1 MSVST
6 VKTPIPLCDLRAQ
19 LAPIRGEIQ
28 AAIDAVLDSQAF
40 IMGPQVGEFEKQA
53 AAYCSCTHAIGCSS
67 GSDALLLALMAMGV
81 GPGDEV
87 ITSPFTFFATAG
99 AVSRLGAKTIFVDIE
114 PAGFNID
121 PNRLESAI
129 TARTKA
135 IIPVHLFGQTAD
147 MAPILEVGR
156 RHQVAVL
163 EDAAQAI
170 GSEYDG
176 RRAGSMGIAGT
187 LSFFPSKNLGGI
199 GDGGM
204 VVTNDA
210 ELAEKMRVLRV
221 HGAKTK
227 YIHTVVG
234 GNFRLDTL
242 QAAVLAVKL
251 RYLDRWNAARRAHA
265 DKYRALIGATPI
277 AANLVVPTELPK
289 RHHIYNQ
296 FIVRSAKRDRV
307 LEVFKSRGIGTAVYY
322 PVGLHMQ
329 ECFKELGYRQGDFP
343 ETEKACLET
352 CALPMFPELTEA
364 QQADVVEALAAAVT
378 AN

>member
-99 AVSRLGAKTIFVDIE
+99 AVSRQGAKTIFVDIE

>member
-40 IMGPQVGEFEKQA
+40 IMGPHVAEFEKQA
-53 AAYCSCTHAIGCSS
+53 AAYCQCAHAVGCSS
-67 GSDALLLALMAMGV
+67 GSDALLLALMAMGI

-121 PNRLESAI
+121 PGRLESAI
-129 TARTKA
+129 TARTRA
-135 IIPVHLFGQTAD
+135 IIPVHLFGQIAD
-147 MAPILEVGR
+147 MDPILEVGR
-156 RHQVAVL
+156 RRGVPVL

-210 ELAEKMRVLRV
+210 ALAEKMRVLRV

-242 QAAVLAVKL
+242 QAAVLSVKL
-251 RYLDRWNAARRAHA
+251 RYLDRWNAARRGHA
-265 DKYRALIGATPI
+265 DTYRKLISASPI
-277 AANLVVPTELPK
+277 AANVVVPTELP
-289 RHHIYNQ
+289 RRYHIYNQ
-296 FIVRSAKRDRV
+296 FIVRSAIRDRV

-329 ECFKELGYRQGDFP
+329 ECFKDLGYRQGDFP
-343 ETEKACLET
+343 ETEKACLQT
-352 CALPMFPELTEA
+352 CALPMFPELTET
-364 QQADVVEALAAAVT
+364 QQADVVEALTAALK
-378 AN
+378 